1 MSAYKKSFL
10 LARLAVGTSL
20 FGHGLVRLPK
30 LGKFSHGMAGQFQHS
45 ILPQALVIA
54 FGYALPFAEFG
65 IGLLLLIGL
74 FTRTALVAGAVV
86 MILLIFGTT
95 TIEQWDAIPS
105 QLFHVVFCVV
115 LLVFLDRYDSWSL
128 DLALRRGNVNM

>member
-1 MSAYKKSFL
+1 MSAFKTSFL

-30 LGKFSHGMAGQFQHS
+30 LDKFSHGMAGQFQHS
-45 ILPQALVIA
+45 ILPEYLVIA
-54 FGYALPFAEFG
+54 FGYALPLAEFV
-65 IGLLLLIGL
+65 IGLLLLVGL
-74 FTRTALVAGAVV
+74 FTRGVLVAGVLL

-105 QLFHVVFCVV
+105 QLFHI
-115 LLVFLDRYDSWSL
+115 VFLLGLLIYVDRYDSYSL
-128 DLALRRGNVNM
+128 DLAMRRGNVRG

>member
-1 MSAYKKSFL
+1 MSTFKTSFL

-30 LGKFSHGMAGQFQHS
+30 LDKFSHGMAGAFQHS
-45 ILPQALVIA
+45 ILPGSLVLV
-54 FGYALPFAEFG
+54 FGYTLPFAEFL
-65 IGLLLLIGL
+65 IGLLLLVGW
-74 FTRTALVAGAVV
+74 FTRGALVAGAVL

-105 QLFHVVFCVV
+105 QLFHI
-115 LLVFLDRYDSWSL
+115 VFLLGLLIYVDRYDSYSL
-128 DLALRRGNVNM
+128 DLAMRRVRVH

>member
-10 LARLAVGTSL
+10 LARLAIGTSL

-30 LGKFSHGMAGQFQHS
+30 LDKFSHGVAMQFQHS
-45 ILPQALVIA
+45 ILPYPLVIA

-74 FTRTALVAGAVV
+74 FTRTALVAGAVM
-86 MILLIFGTT
+86 MILLLFGTT
-95 TIEQWDAIPS
+95 TIELWDAIPA
-105 QLFHVVFCVV
+105 QLIHFAFLAV
-115 LLVFLDRYDSWSL
+115 LLIFVDRYDSWSL
-128 DLALRRGNVNM
+128 DMALRRGNVNV

>member
-10 LARLAVGTSL
+10 LARLAIGTSF

-30 LGKFSHGMAGQFQHS
+30 LDKFSHGMAGQFQHS
-45 ILPQALVIA
+45 ILPQPLVIA

-74 FTRTALVAGAVV
+74 FTRNALVAGAVV
-86 MILLIFGTT
+86 MILLLFGTT
-95 TIEQWDAIPS
+95 TIEQWDAIPA
-105 QLFHVVFCVV
+105 QLIHVLFFVV
-115 LLVFLDRYDSWSL
+115 LLIFVDRYDSWSL
-128 DLALRRGNVNM
+128 DLALRRGNVNV